1 MTRVHVI
8 CEGQTE
14 ELFVAEV
21 LAPALLNQ
29 GVYLIPALI
38 GKPGHKGGNL
48 KFERLQTDILAR
60 LEEKTAFC
68 TTLFDFYGLPES
80 FPGKA
85 EASRQPD
92 IGAKAACIRQAM
104 YSRLAQK
111 LTAPTLQRF
120 LPYVQMYEF
129 EGLLFSAPTQLASAC
144 NQIKLA
150 DKLHAVRA
158 QFATPED
165 INNHPASAP
174 SKRLTQMF
182 PGYDKPLHGA
192 LAALEIGLPAIRR
205 ECRLFDQWVSALQA
219 LGKV

>member
-21 LAPALLNQ
+21 LAPELLPH

-38 GKPGHKGGNL
+38 GKPGHKGGNM

-68 TTLFDFYGLPES
+68 TTLFDFYGLSES

-85 EASRQPD
+85 AAHRETD
-92 IGAKAACIRQAM
+92 IAAKANCIRDAM
-104 YSRLAQK
+104 RTRLAQK
-111 LTAPTLQRF
+111 LAPLALQRF

-129 EGLLFSAPTQLASAC
+129 EGLLFSAPAQLALAC
-144 NQIKLA
+144 NQSKLT
-150 DKLHAVRA
+150 DKLQAIRA
-158 QFATPED
+158 QFVTPEE

-174 SKRLTQMF
+174 SKRLAQLF

-192 LAALEIGLPAIRR
+192 LAALEIGLPTIRR
-205 ECRLFDQWVSALQA
+205 ECRLFDQWMSEIQA
-219 LGKV
+219 LGNA